1 MNKVAFNDIGI
12 GIDIENCDYFR
23 RTRENYDKFNKIFT
37 DFEKE
42 YCLNMEEPYIH
53 FCGRFAAKE
62 AAIKAL
68 SSLGISNIP
77 LNIIEIRNTQQGV
90 PQMQINDSKYQNLS
104 IKMSISH
111 TKEQAVAIVI
121 MLRVEK

>member
-42 YCLNMEEPYIH
+42 YCLN
-53 FCGRFAAKE
+53 
-62 AAIKAL
+62 
-68 SSLGISNIP
+68 NITF
-77 LNIIEIRNTQQGV
+77 IITHRI
-90 PQMQINDSKYQNLS
+90 
-104 IKMSISH
+104 
-111 TKEQAVAIVI
+111 
-121 MLRVEK
+121 